1 MGKFQILGIVQL
13 IAVPVL
19 LVVALAVRCAGNSK
33 PLNIVNYA
41 KVQDTSRLH
50 RWAGNRLFVL
60 PIAFAAGGVVSLKH
74 PTLALPVLGATTLF
88 VIVLC
93 VFLAIGARRFESTR

>member
-1 MGKFQILGIVQL
+1 MMKA
-13 IAVPVL
+13 IAPAAL
-19 LVVALAVRCAGNSK
+19 SALAATALTLSACGGEVAAPK